1 MRRLRVPLGYK
12 FIFGFLAVVAAAAFI
27 PGLIE
32 KFDMPEWLRTPL
44 SFLVAMVIGL
54 LLGSIFTRSFTRNF
68 SRLSDMARRISLGDL
83 RATEDTKDK
92 KQMWL
97 ADETVDL
104 EETLKLV
111 FTNLRKLVSNL
122 KDTANNLTGSHRV
135 FKEIIDNGQMT
146 NEEVVKGSSKIFD
159 GALAQA
165 RHIEET
171 SNTIREVAAFSV
183 EVAVKVTDTANA
195 SQKVSDIVQRGAMTS
210 TSAIEKMENIFS
222 GIEKTE
228 KAATRLSEKL
238 GDIPKIL
245 DVITHI
251 SRQTDLLALNA
262 TIEASKAGEHGKG
275 FALVAEEVRRFAD
288 NTGQSVNEVAGVVKE
303 LQSEVLHMVETASE
317 GSSYIREGRDDMRK
331 VRDILGEIT
340 EYTSVVAEKASH
352 ILGLTEKQRDK
363 TADSVKTIEQVAEIA
378 QENLAATEIVDGA
391 IDRHASSMEE
401 TLTTAE
407 KLLDLS
413 HELDEIV
420 STFKLD

>member
-27 PGLIE
+27 PGLVE
-32 KFDMPEWLRTPL
+32 KFAMPEWLRSPL

-54 LLGSIFTRSFTRNF
+54 LLGSIFTRSFTKNF
-68 SRLSDMARRISLGDL
+68 SRLSNMTERISIGDL
-83 RATEDTKDK
+83 RENDDTKNK
-92 KQMWL
+92 KRVWF
-97 ADETVDL
+97 ADETTDL
-104 EETLKLV
+104 EETLNLV
-111 FTNLRKLVSNL
+111 FTNLRKLVTNL
-122 KDTANNLTGSHRV
+122 KDTANNLTGSHKV
-135 FKEIIDNGQMT
+135 FKDIIDNGQQT
-146 NEEVVKGSSKIFD
+146 NEDVVNGSSKIFD

-171 SNTIREVAAFSV
+171 SNTVREVAILSE
-183 EVAVKVTDTANA
+183 EVAEKVTDTVNA
-195 SQKVSDIVQRGAMTS
+195 SQKVNNIVQRGAITS

-228 KAATRLSEKL
+228 KAALRLSDKL

-288 NTGQSVNEVAGVVKE
+288 NTGRSVDEVAGVVKE
-303 LQSEVLHMVETASE
+303 LRGEVLRMVDTASE

-331 VRDILGEIT
+331 VRDLLGEIT
-340 EYTSVVAEKASH
+340 DYTSEVAEKASH
-352 ILGLTEKQRDK
+352 ILVLTEKQKDK
-363 TADSVKTIEQVAEIA
+363 TADTVKTIEQVAEIA

-391 IDRHASSMEE
+391 IDRHGTSMEN
-401 TLTTAE
+401 TLKTSE

-413 HELDEIV
+413 HELDEVV